1 MSVNGDASSNQKIEM
16 LYRFSY
22 TFNTGMSRST
32 CCNNCLK
39 ISGMHGLRLQG
50 QVLLED
56 HRSKGCCILAG
67 NCSAVYRGLLHL
79 ELQDCRS
86 DNSSDSRAACSWGM
100 CLEIV
105 EFLSVD
111 RC

>member
-1 MSVNGDASSNQKIEM
+1 
-16 LYRFSY
+16 
-22 TFNTGMSRST
+22 
-32 CCNNCLK
+32 
-39 ISGMHGLRLQG
+39 
-50 QVLLED
+50 
-56 HRSKGCCILAG
+56 
-67 NCSAVYRGLLHL
+67 LHL